1 MIDTVEELINHLGGV
16 TKAKDAFKVKTP
28 SVVGNWV
35 AANRIPPKHHYRGRE
50 ICERE
55 KLKVKAKFWERMA

>member
-1 MIDTVEELINHLGGV
+1 MIDTVKELVNELGGV
-16 TKAKDAFKVKTP
+16 TKAKEAFKVNSP
-28 SVVGNWV
+28 SVVANWQ

-55 KLKVKAKFWERMA
+55 GIRVKAKFWERMA